1 MRALQHTA
9 RNFSVVATAQAITW
23 TATFV
28 FTLAQARYLEPARF
42 GELSLALS
50 YTTLLAVVVDFGL
63 SAKVARDVA
72 QRPATAG
79 QALMAMLV
87 VRVGIWTLAMPVV
100 WATTVLLGY
109 HAELQAS
116 ILILG
121 SSLLIGGFA
130 TSLGSYFQ
138 GREEFLFPSLGSIAQ
153 RGTATALG
161 VAALAMGQGIIAVAI
176 AYVVA
181 SVVQVLVLIPGMRR
195 YPVASTAT
203 NRVAVVDMFRGAAIM
218 GCFWILGTFYYNV
231 DMLILQRLL
240 PLENVAWYA
249 AAYRLFNAAVTLV
262 AFTSGA
268 VLYPVMAR
276 LSVGPRED
284 LRQAMEK
291 SFTYLLASGV
301 FVALTLVIAADQ
313 VVALLYPA
321 REYGEAAT
329 ALRLLAPAL
338 AAMYTNG
345 IFFLAL
351 LGMGYERRL
360 VVMAAFLA
368 VLNPIAN
375 ILAVPILR
383 QDGAALVTSLTE
395 LIVLVWVLALTPKDL
410 RGAAN
415 PATVV
420 RILAG
425 ATPAAVCLWAL
436 RDVLFIG
443 IPLAGVV
450 YLSTLLALGVV
461 PVRDLR
467 ALPTLL
473 SRPRPEANP
482 LDPAGVVSPG
492 TAEP

>member
-1 MRALQHTA
+1 MRALHHTA
-9 RNFSVVATAQAITW
+9 RNFSVVAMAQAITW
-23 TATFV
+23 TATFL

-50 YTTLLAVVVDFGL
+50 YAALLAVVVDFGL

-72 QRPATAG
+72 QRPASAR
-79 QALMAMLV
+79 QALMATLV
-87 VRVGIWTLAMPVV
+87 VRVGIWTLAMPAV

-121 SSLLIGGFA
+121 GSLLIGGFSA
-130 TSLGSYFQ
+130 SLGAYFQ
-138 GREEFLFPSLGSIAQ
+138 GREEFLVPSLGSIAQ
-153 RGTATALG
+153 RGSAAALG
-161 VAALAMGQGIIAVAI
+161 VAALAMGHGIIAVAI
-176 AYVVA
+176 AYALA
-181 SVVQVLVLIPGMRR
+181 SVVQVVVLLLGVRKR
-195 YPVASTAT
+195 PVAFSVPE
-203 NRVAVVDMFRGAAIM
+203 RVAVVDMFRGAAIM

-231 DMLILQRLL
+231 DMLILQRLV

-276 LSVGPRED
+276 LSVGPREE
-284 LRQAMEK
+284 LRGAMEK

-345 IFFLAL
+345 VFFLAL

-360 VVMAAFLA
+360 VLMAAFLA

-375 ILAVPILR
+375 VLVIPILR
-383 QDGAALVTSLTE
+383 QDGAAVVTSLTE
-395 LIVLVWVLALTPKDL
+395 LIVLIWVLALTPKDL
-410 RGAAN
+410 RSAAN
-415 PATVV
+415 PATVL
-420 RILAG
+420 RIVAG
-425 ATPAAVCLWAL
+425 GAPAAACLWAL
-436 RDVLFIG
+436 PDGLFIG
-443 IPLAGVV
+443 VPLAGIV
-450 YLSTLLALGVV
+450 YLATLRALGVI
-461 PVRDLR
+461 PAADLR
-467 ALPTLL
+467 ALRELV
-473 SRPRPEANP
+473 SRPHRGVKT
-482 LDPAGVVSPG
+482 LDTGRVVSPG